1 MAALLPFGK
10 APFGKSHSSQPN
22 KAFIS
27 TKAFNGEFFSYSTS
41 YNSSTFTTV
50 GSLVLNPSATALL
63 CPSGRVLHANGKFLK
78 TGVHPDLSYSGTSY
92 TFLVGVYDPVTFLN
106 GYINAASSTFAP
118 YDANMPYFDDDGTGV
133 TNPALGGSQG
143 KALFG
148 PDAGQLTQSGTGS
161 VDAGNGVTGRVTLS
175 SSATSVQV
183 LSTAVTATSRIFVT
197 PCSDITGAVGEV
209 PYVSA
214 IGSGTFTVDSAVS
227 ESFYFLV
234 VN

>member
-41 YNSSTFTTV
+41 VNGSLVTV
-50 GSLVLNPSATALL
+50 GSLVLNPSASAAL

-78 TGVHPDLSYSGTSY
+78 TGVHPDLSYGGTTY

-118 YDANMPYFDDDGTGV
+118 YDANMPYFDDAGTGV
-133 TNPALGGSQG
+133 TNPALGGGQG

-148 PDAGQLTQSGTGS
+148 PSLPATSSAGAAVS
-161 VDAGNGVTGRVTLS
+161 AGNAVTGQVTCS
-175 SSATSVQV
+175 TSANVTVN
-183 LSTAVTATSRIFVT
+183 STAVTADSKIFIT
-197 PCSDITGAVGEV
+197 PANAAAIGGTL

-214 IGSGTFTVDSAVS
+214 VAAGTFTVTCEVGD
-227 ESFYFLV
+227 SFYFLI